1 MEIDL
6 LIHGV
11 LWPTVLALGVVVASR
26 SQRARLV
33 GVALAIAFV
42 VSSGAQD
49 HLALS
54 PSFGSWTWIPIGVAL
69 AALVGAAA
77 GRFGAGR
84 VGRAACCVIAALLA
98 ALLLPLPEWRGDS
111 ERLVLAGGIAL
122 NAALLLPIGMHR
134 GGFSTWLAFSVAL
147 AGTSGVAL
155 MTGFAKLAV
164 PCGAVSFACG
174 CMGLFALGQRPHR
187 TLHAGIGGAIVIA
200 TCASLGAA
208 GAYAFETGGVTRFAF
223 VLAAIAPL
231 GVWLGEAPP
240 FRATRVA
247 SALARVVGVGTL
259 AGAAIWS
266 AASHGAQG
274 SDAYAAQRDS
284 NANQVVATLA
294 R

>member
-1 MEIDL
+1 MERVSEREL
-6 LIHGV
+6 V
-11 LWPTVLALGVVVASR
+11 EALR
-26 SQRARLV
+26 E
-33 GVALAIAFV
+33 
-42 VSSGAQD
+42 
-49 HLALS
+49 
-54 PSFGSWTWIPIGVAL
+54 AL
-69 AALVGAAA
+69 AAADPEILLGI
-77 GRFGAGR
+77 GDD
-84 VGRAACCVIAALLA
+84 AALLA

-223 VLAAIAPL
+223 GSLRSGRLTQLRPPISVMSARPIAKFQVRFTAHSRTSSSCTIAAPSS
-231 GVWLGEAPP
+231 
-240 FRATRVA
+240 A
-247 SALARVVGVGTL
+247 SDF
-259 AGAAIWS
+259 AGAGMSTPLTFIDFFHA
-266 AASHGAQG
+266 
-274 SDAYAAQRDS
+274 
-284 NANQVVATLA
+284 VPF
-294 R
+294 